1 MCAAI
6 ERVLD
11 QNSLNMEIIVNN
23 KSLDNGL
30 NVIQLETAVGAA
42 MKSFEGGLGECST
55 YLSDIHHLHC
65 FVLGV
70 VIPFL
75 VGTSNYLDLCV
86 EIN

>member
-1 MCAAI
+1 MQLCLYSNRCVCAAI

-42 MKSFEGGLGECST
+42 MKSFEGGLGE
-55 YLSDIHHLHC
+55 
-65 FVLGV
+65 
-70 VIPFL
+70 
-75 VGTSNYLDLCV
+75 
-86 EIN
+86 